1 MQVGIFLW
9 ELIAGRHVWEWE
21 SCPSGPLRTDDVG
34 TMRELIVRRRR
45 RLPPLPPVMA
55 GGPPETLRRAIDAL
69 IQSCLA
75 FAADSRPQ
83 AIEVLNTLGQIEV
96 EYGAATGTA
105 SVAVVVAE
113 EWGYSMQRQALVAQR
128 VPFVV

>member
-1 MQVGIFLW
+1 
-9 ELIAGRHVWEWE
+9 
-21 SCPSGPLRTDDVG
+21 
-34 TMRELIVRRRR
+34 
-45 RLPPLPPVMA
+45 MA